1 MIELM
6 MRETER
12 INKLEEDNESKYGE
26 DKRIYELEFPS
37 FEEQF
42 KDEFDQMMGE
52 FQIEMQIFKS

>member
-37 FEEQF
+37 FEE
-42 KDEFDQMMGE
+42 
-52 FQIEMQIFKS
+52 